1 MVAVRWCGERW
12 RLDVMCQ
19 KEVLA
24 AEEGVDARNIRWERA
39 MRLAREAGECAVVA
53 SGSERPGN
61 RSLSI
66 GRGETGGGVVG
77 AVIGLVSH
85 TATRHV
91 GVWRGG

>member
-1 MVAVRWCGERW
+1 MADERVVSEAVE
-12 RLDVMCQ
+12 
-19 KEVLA
+19 
-24 AEEGVDARNIRWERA
+24 EEGVDARKIRWERV

-53 SGSERPGN
+53 SGSERPVN

-66 GRGETGGGVVG
+66 GREETGGGVVG
-77 AVIGLVSH
+77 AAIGMVSH